1 MWPRRKEEN
10 ARSHISTSPFVW
22 TASDSM
28 PSRPLEGLQTTSPS
42 SSALREISHGFLKCH
57 LSSESSSLLTLKMR
71 SLPDVQPV
79 QLHPSNM
86 NSGIFKLFLRIFLL
100 ER

>member
-1 MWPRRKEEN
+1 ML
-10 ARSHISTSPFVW
+10 AHTSPRPLSFGRLQ
-22 TASDSM
+22 TAC
-28 PSRPLEGLQTTSPS
+28 PPGPLEGLQTTSPP
-42 SSALREISHGFLKCH
+42 SSALGEISHGFLKCH

-86 NSGIFKLFLRIFLL
+86 NSGIFKMFLRIFLL